1 MGIGSLPRGLLR
13 EQPPSPPPYPP
24 ARRSLK
30 LLRSPHG
37 PLLEQGV
44 CACQPRFLAGQRGG
58 ARHVCPKA
66 LFVGRRMG
74 WAIAAIFP
82 LNPPPAR
89 SEGGLKRLT
98 HSKSGAK
105 GHSMSGY
112 KAPCMSRKEFAPA
125 LSPEP
130 TGRNFQISPVLSE
143 TCHRLGK
150 ILSETFISK
159 PRRRSLR
166 LAVTHM
172 SHLRQTQLQWG
183 QSHRHYL
190 FCRHGLYFLKRY
202 ARRWS

>member
-1 MGIGSLPRGLLR
+1 
-13 EQPPSPPPYPP
+13 
-24 ARRSLK
+24 
-30 LLRSPHG
+30 
-37 PLLEQGV
+37 
-44 CACQPRFLAGQRGG
+44 
-58 ARHVCPKA
+58 
-66 LFVGRRMG
+66 
-74 WAIAAIFP
+74 
-82 LNPPPAR
+82 
-89 SEGGLKRLT
+89 
-98 HSKSGAK
+98 
-105 GHSMSGY
+105 MSGY

-150 ILSETFISK
+150 ILSETCISK

-190 FCRHGLYFLKRY
+190 FCRHGLYFLVENRPSLVVTLVTAKERALALGGTKDAPLVM
-202 ARRWS
+202 ARGEAWANWG